1 MKLYLLKHIGLS
13 FVLTLAFSL
22 LVNHAEAQILIKGQI
37 TKNNTTPINDATIH
51 LKNLN
56 NTYKGS
62 TDSLGNFKIDI
73 GSTGK
78 YVLTIQAEGY
88 TTFTKTYTI
97 NQPNSFN
104 LGVLILEPHEENL
117 QTVEIVGTKSKKY
130 YSNYSFSANKI
141 ATLNKDIPQAISTV
155 SKELI
160 TDRQAFTLSEA
171 LKNTSGVTPISYY
184 NQFSIRGISQ
194 NEEGTI
200 INGMRTR
207 QHYFN
212 QPLTNNIERIEII
225 KGPASATLSSVD
237 PGGSINLVTKK
248 PLAEERKEISI
259 ATGSFSSITGTLDF
273 TGPLNKDKSLLYRL
287 NVGHRDARSFRDLQ
301 FYKDILISPSFSYV
315 PNDKTNINVELI
327 YNNSNNRL
335 DRGQAIFGAV
345 AGKTDLHSTP
355 INFSIGAP
363 NDYFK
368 SKELVLM
375 SSFSHAFT
383 KKISL
388 NISYMKQTWSENLLE
403 HRTTNSF
410 AVDVNN
416 KPIPTLAAMQVV
428 QRQQFWNTDNLS
440 AYFNINGKT
449 GPLSHKLVVGYDFI
463 NTIKYLGGGQNAA
476 RGYLLADGKST
487 ANYDPNKQSLYQ
499 LTSYNGVLA
508 PKPNVEHFDLQN
520 PNYTLRNT
528 SDYIFSKSSLQP
540 GLYQVNGIYLQDQI
554 NYDKLTLNIG
564 LRQEWFEDISNYK
577 TNNKISVA
585 QHKFLPRLGLMYA
598 INENIN
604 VYTTYLQGYQPQSN
618 TANLVPVPPPVGT
631 NFPALTSDLK
641 EVGLKS
647 EWFSK
652 RILFNLSVYE
662 INQKNLL
669 MSANDPNNP
678 DLLTTRGAERSRGLD
693 LDLSGSIQSNWQFN
707 FTYSYINATITNDKN
722 PLLIGAR
729 KQNTPI
735 HSGSLWTRYNIEQL
749 QKIKGL
755 GFGLGIQYS
764 GDKIPWYTRDFIL
777 PAYTLVDAAIYYQP
791 NKSKLQLALNV
802 NNIFNSTYWLGAQN
816 YLRLF
821 PGTPRNMMLNAT
833 YKF

>member
-1 MKLYLLKHIGLS
+1 MK
-13 FVLTLAFSL
+13 
-22 LVNHAEAQILIKGQI
+22 
-37 TKNNTTPINDATIH
+37 NTTIPINEATIH
-51 LKNLN
+51 LKYLN
-56 NTYKGS
+56 DTYKGS
-62 TDSLGNFKIDI
+62 TDSLGNFTILVAKE
-73 GSTGK
+73 GK
-78 YVLTIQAEGY
+78 YLLTVQAEGY
-88 TTFTKTYTI
+88 TTFSKSYQI
-97 NQPNSFN
+97 NRPNSFDIGI
-104 LGVLILEPHEENL
+104 LLLEPHEENL
-117 QTVEIVGTKSKKY
+117 QTVEIVGTKSRKY

-141 ATLNKDIPQAISTV
+141 ASLNKDIPQAISTV

-160 TDRQAFTLSEA
+160 TDRQAFTLSDA

-212 QPLTNNIERIEII
+212 QPLTNNIERIEVI
-225 KGPASATLSSVD
+225 KGPASATFSSVD

-248 PLAEERKEISI
+248 PLTEDRKEISI

-273 TGPLNKDKSLLYRL
+273 TGPLNEDKSLLYRL
-287 NVGHRDARSFRDLQ
+287 NVGHRDSRSFRDLQ

-327 YNNSNNRL
+327 YSNSNNRL
-335 DRGQAIFGAV
+335 DRGQAIFGAI
-345 AGKTDLHSTP
+345 AGKTDLNSTP

-375 SSFSHAFT
+375 GNFSHAFS
-383 KKISL
+383 KNISL
-388 NISYMKQTWSENLLE
+388 NVSYMKQTWSENLLE

-410 AVDVNN
+410 AVDANN

-440 AYFNINGKT
+440 AYFNLNGKT

-463 NTIKYLGGGQNAA
+463 NTLKYLGGGQNTA

-487 ANYDPNKQSLYQ
+487 ANYDPAKQSLYQ
-499 LTSYNGVLA
+499 MTTYNGTLA

-520 PNYTLRNT
+520 PNYALRNT
-528 SDYIFSKSSLQP
+528 SDYIFSKTSLQP
-540 GLYQVNGIYLQDQI
+540 GLYQVNAIYVQEQL
-554 NYDKLTLNIG
+554 NYEQLTLSIG

-577 TNNKISVA
+577 TKNKITVA
-585 QHKFLPRLGLMYA
+585 QHKFLPRVGLTYA
-598 INENIN
+598 LNEHINA
-604 VYTTYLQGYQPQSN
+604 YATYLQGYQPQSN

-641 EVGLKS
+641 EVGIKS
-647 EWFSK
+647 DWFNK

-669 MSANDPNNP
+669 MSANDANNP

-707 FTYSYINATITNDKN
+707 FTYSYINAIITDDKN
-722 PLLIGAR
+722 TTLIGAR
-729 KQNTPI
+729 KQNTPV

-777 PAYTLVDAAIYYQP
+777 PAYTLLDAAIYYQP
-791 NKSKLQLALNV
+791 HKSKLQLALNV
-802 NNIFNSTYWLGAQN
+802 NNVLNKTYWLGAQN

-821 PGTPRNMMLNAT
+821 PGTPRNLMLNAT